1 MRQVYLIRHAQTT
14 MNIEQRYAGLL
25 DCELS
30 EYGHEQLEQLKEK
43 MKSYDIKEC
52 YTSPSKRAKLTAKSF
67 WENPIEVYDLHEM
80 DFGDADG
87 MKFVEVNDKYPE
99 LGKKMLKN
107 GDDIHFPNGES
118 QDNMR
123 KRAKKVYDEILS
135 KSKSDSIAIVSHACV
150 IRAIISKEVLGE
162 YSLSWKINIGNAS
175 ITKLEVYDNS
185 TILSFLNL

>member
-25 DCELS
+25 DCEIS
-30 EYGHEQLEQLKEK
+30 EYGYEQLEQLKEK
-43 MKSYDIKEC
+43 MKCYDIKEC

-123 KRAKKVYDEILS
+123 NRAKKVYDEILS

>member
-30 EYGHEQLEQLKEK
+30 EYGYEQLEQLKEK
-43 MKSYDIKEC
+43 MKCYDIKEC

>member
-30 EYGHEQLEQLKEK
+30 EYGYEQLEQLKEK
-43 MKSYDIKEC
+43 MKCYDIKEC

-123 KRAKKVYDEILS
+123 NRAKKVYDEILS

>member
-30 EYGHEQLEQLKEK
+30 EYGYEQLEQLKEK
-43 MKSYDIKEC
+43 MKCYDIKEC
-52 YTSPSKRAKLTAKSF
+52 YTSPSKRAKFTAKSF

>member
-30 EYGHEQLEQLKEK
+30 EYGYEQLEQLKEK
-43 MKSYDIKEC
+43 MKCYDIKEC

-175 ITKLEVYDNS
+175 ITNLEVYDNS

>member
-1 MRQVYLIRHAQTT
+1 MRQVYLIRHAQTV

-30 EYGHEQLEQLKEK
+30 EYGYEQLEQLKEK
-43 MKSYDIKEC
+43 MKCYDIKEC

>member
-14 MNIEQRYAGLL
+14 MNIEQRYAGL
-25 DCELS
+25 
-30 EYGHEQLEQLKEK
+30 KEK
-43 MKSYDIKEC
+43 MKCYDIKEC

>member
-30 EYGHEQLEQLKEK
+30 EYGYKQLEQLKEK
-43 MKSYDIKEC
+43 MKCYDIKEC

-123 KRAKKVYDEILS
+123 NRAKKVYDEILS

>member
-30 EYGHEQLEQLKEK
+30 EYGYEQLEQLKEK
-43 MKSYDIKEC
+43 MKCYDIKEC

-123 KRAKKVYDEILS
+123 NRAKKVYDEILS
-135 KSKSDSIAIVSHACV
+135 KSKFDSIAIVSHACV

>member
-1 MRQVYLIRHAQTT
+1 MRQVYLIRHAQTV

-30 EYGHEQLEQLKEK
+30 EYGYEQLEQLKEK
-43 MKSYDIKEC
+43 MKGYDIKEC

>member
-30 EYGHEQLEQLKEK
+30 EYGYEQLEQLKEK
-43 MKSYDIKEC
+43 MKCYDIKEC

-99 LGKKMLKN
+99 LGKKM
-107 GDDIHFPNGES
+107 
-118 QDNMR
+118 
-123 KRAKKVYDEILS
+123 
-135 KSKSDSIAIVSHACV
+135 
-150 IRAIISKEVLGE
+150 
-162 YSLSWKINIGNAS
+162 
-175 ITKLEVYDNS
+175 
-185 TILSFLNL
+185 

>member
-30 EYGHEQLEQLKEK
+30 EYGYEQLEQLKEK
-43 MKSYDIKEC
+43 MKCYDIKEC

-185 TILSFLNL
+185 IILSFLNL

>member
-30 EYGHEQLEQLKEK
+30 EYGYEQLEQLKEK
-43 MKSYDIKEC
+43 MKCYDIKEC
-52 YTSPSKRAKLTAKSF
+52 YTSPSKRAKLTSKSF